1 MDNQSPPPN
10 TKLSLEQ
17 LKILESMAAK
27 AGILDT
33 IKQHTNLIPTASDQE
48 LSKFVT
54 NDSDMLK
61 LKGKVKRLAESNAP
75 VLITGETGTGKEII
89 ARALHG
95 KRTGKFV
102 AINITALPNELLESE
117 LFGHTKGSFT
127 GANENRVG
135 LMEEANNGTLFLDEI
150 GEMPI
155 GIQAK
160 LLRTLQEKAIRRV
173 GDNKH
178 IDITCRIVCA
188 THCDLSLMIKEKR
201 FRADLYWR
209 IQYFIL
215 KTKPLRER
223 REDVFEILDATLD
236 PDGKIPEE
244 VREEWSKMELE
255 GNVRQ
260 LEALVQRYLM
270 FGKDE

>member
-1 MDNQSPPPN
+1 MDNNQPA
-10 TKLSLEQ
+10 KLSPEA
-17 LKILESMAAK
+17 LKLLESIAAK
-27 AGILDT
+27 VGILDD
-33 IKQHTNLIPTASDQE
+33 IKQHTNLIPTASDKE
-48 LSKFVT
+48 LDNFIT
-54 NDSDMLK
+54 NDASLIK
-61 LKGKVKRLAESNAP
+61 VKGKVKRLAELTQHLP
-75 VLITGETGTGKEII
+75 VLILGESGTGKEIL

-95 KRTGKFV
+95 SRTGKFV

-117 LFGHTKGSFT
+117 LFGHVKGSFT

-160 LLRTLQEKAIRRV
+160 LLRALQEKAIRRV

-178 IDITCRIVCA
+178 IDISCRIVCA
-188 THCDLSLMIKEKR
+188 THCDLLELIKEKR

-209 IQYFIL
+209 LQYSIL

-223 REDVFEILDATLD
+223 REDVFEILDAVLD
-236 PDGKIPEE
+236 PDGKVPDD
-244 VREEWSKMELE
+244 VREQWSKLDLH
-255 GNVRQ
+255 GNVRE
-260 LEALVQRYLM
+260 LEALVYNYLL
-270 FGKDE
+270 FGKDND